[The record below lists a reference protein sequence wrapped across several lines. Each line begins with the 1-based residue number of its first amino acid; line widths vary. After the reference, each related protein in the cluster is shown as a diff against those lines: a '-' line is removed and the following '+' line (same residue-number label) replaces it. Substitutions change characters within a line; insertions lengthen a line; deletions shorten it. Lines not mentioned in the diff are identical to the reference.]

1 MNPKCF
7 DVLNDIVMLE
17 RTAVFDLKILTEVI
31 CLFYISVALTHVEFQ
46 RDKFA

>member
-7 DVLNDIVMLE
+7 DVLKDIVMLE

-31 CLFYISVALTHVEFQ
+31 CLLVSATLKLGISEF
-46 RDKFA
+46 A